1 MAGHSAD
8 GRSWHVCAEKI
19 QFAYSEE
26 LSASDKRWLMC
37 NANMQS
43 GTQALNSFYFNHLL
57 GVSLVL
63 IEFLNHDLSVH

>member
-1 MAGHSAD
+1 MAGRSAD

-19 QFAYSEE
+19 QFTYSEE
-26 LSASDKRWLMC
+26 LSLTDQRWLMC

-43 GTQALNSFYFNHLL
+43 GAQALNSFYSNHLL
-57 GVSLVL
+57 GYFFVL